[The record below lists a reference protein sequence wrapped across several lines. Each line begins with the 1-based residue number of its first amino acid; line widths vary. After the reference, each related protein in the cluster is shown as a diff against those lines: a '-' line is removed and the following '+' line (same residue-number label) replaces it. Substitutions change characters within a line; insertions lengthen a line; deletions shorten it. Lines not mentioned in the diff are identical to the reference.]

1 MQKIL
6 LVLSFFFIG
15 GCQST
20 TGSSSYSPEI
30 TNISISKLAVL
41 APENTYVEDILV
53 EEINKEKISSVSGR
67 GIAAFA
73 SDIESLKTLLKKGN
87 ISHLLLI
94 NTNVGKQN
102 MHYAG
107 TINNSQTNISSFGLN
122 SISANT
128 SGFSTPIYSST
139 NSAAAK
145 AKLFSVDG
153 ELLWVSDLM
162 LEAQGTLYTGHKAM
176 ASGIADG
183 FVDEMKKSKII
194 SL

>member
-1 MQKIL
+1 MKKIVLFLSL
-6 LVLSFFFIG
+6 LLIV

-20 TGSSSYSPEI
+20 SGSSSFSPAVSNVQI
-30 TNISISKLAVL
+30 TKLAVL
-41 APENTYVEDILV
+41 SPENTYVEDILV
-53 EEINKEKISSVSGR
+53 EELNKENLPAISGR
-67 GIAAFA
+67 GITAFA
-73 SDIESLKTLLKKGN
+73 TDIESLKKLLKQGG

-94 NTNVGKQN
+94 NSQVGKQD

-107 TINNSQTNISSFGLN
+107 TVNNLQTNISSFGFN
-122 SISANT
+122 SISATT
-128 SGFSTPIYSST
+128 SGLSTPIYSST

-145 AKLFSVDG
+145 AKLFSVEG
-153 ELLWVSDLM
+153 NLLWVSDLM
-162 LEAQGTLYTGHKAM
+162 LEAQGTLYTGKKAM